1 LKCTMAQSCLAGRP
15 RTALE
20 LYAASVQKHAH
31 DAQSAFSAPGFF
43 PMYTVPLD
51 ALMRMSKVR
60 PLEQLKAEGIIVVFD
75 ERLGKAIFI
84 SHQWRGRDHPDPD
97 GRQLH
102 VLQMAF
108 KNLLSGASS
117 ISTPIITEIV
127 FGSVRAPSATE
138 LRDTPLFV
146 WYDYCSCPQECR
158 EGENCDQMSAINSIP
173 SYVARCEY
181 FVILC
186 PAQEDESKQILSAKT
201 YTERAWCRAERVAR
215 ELACSNGV
223 TFAVESPTHQTLV
236 NQQLG
241 FLLPPGEGQLTVDA
255 DRQKLASIMVQ
266 LVWNKLSHCLA
277 QGDLHMYR
285 LILNQQ
291 EGRLQGLDTDPID
304 LAIPG
309 FEPKVNPD
317 EDPEEFMLSNFMH
330 QNGFEHISQRD
341 KAGWTPLC
349 YAAMNGSTLIVSAL
363 LKRKADPNDKIT
375 KKDPQ
380 AFVQKN
386 TSVVSLCAWYNRN
399 EALKLLLAARA
410 HPDAQ
415 SALKQTALEW
425 ACCGNNVEGIA
436 LLLDAGAD
444 HTIQNVTGCTPFQA
458 GCCMGSVKSME
469 AMLRLAP
476 GQKLEHSLHFSLL
489 LGEGSNQ
496 AISMLLQARAD
507 VNEKC
512 DFFRTKTYGWWTL
525 LRALSLAHSMGFS
538 SKLRKLA
545 YHHRGATPLMFSIL
559 AGTFDAT
566 HALLQAGA
574 NTGLSNCHGKL
585 PLDLAEELGAGPEL
599 LKALRPSSDAPKL
612 QGHSYSKV
620 EDLNFGPIISES
632 L

>member
-1 LKCTMAQSCLAGRP
+1 MHARIPESLLQHNSLHIPQPCAPAVVVVPRAGRRVGVKCAMAQSCLAGKP

-20 LYAASVQKHAH
+20 LYAAAVQKHAH
-31 DAQSAFSAPGFF
+31 NAQSAFSPPGFF
-43 PMYTVPLD
+43 PMYTVPLE

-60 PLEQLKAEGIIVVFD
+60 PLEQLKAEGIIVVFN
-75 ERLGKAIFI
+75 ESLGKAIFI
-84 SHQWRGRDHPDPD
+84 SHQWRGRGHPDPD

-127 FGSVRAPSATE
+127 FGSVRAPSAAE

-146 WYDYCSCPQECR
+146 WYDYCSCPQECLD
-158 EGENCDQMSAINSIP
+158 GVNSDQLSAINSIP

-186 PAQEDESKQILSAKT
+186 PAQEDESQQILSAKT

-215 ELACSNGV
+215 ELACSSGV

-241 FLLPPGEGQLTVDA
+241 FLLPPGEGQLTVDE

-266 LVWNKLSHCLA
+266 LIWNKLSHCLA

-291 EGRLQGLDTDPID
+291 EGRLRGLNTDPID

-309 FEPKVNPD
+309 FEPEVDPD

-330 QNGFEHISQRD
+330 QNGFQHISQRD
-341 KAGWTPLC
+341 AAGWTPLC
-349 YAAMNGSTLIVSAL
+349 YAAINGSTLIVSAL

-380 AFVQKN
+380 AFAQKD

-425 ACCGNNVEGIA
+425 ACCGNNVEGIR
-436 LLLDAGAD
+436 LLLDARAD
-444 HTIQNVTGCTPFQA
+444 HSIQNVMGCTPFQA

-469 AMLRLAP
+469 AMLRLTP
-476 GQKLEHSLHFSLL
+476 G
-489 LGEGSNQ
+489 
-496 AISMLLQARAD
+496 
-507 VNEKC
+507 
-512 DFFRTKTYGWWTL
+512 
-525 LRALSLAHSMGFS
+525 SLAS
-538 SKLRKLA
+538 SFTVLA
-545 YHHRGATPLMFSIL
+545 F
-559 AGTFDAT
+559 
-566 HALLQAGA
+566 
-574 NTGLSNCHGKL
+574 
-585 PLDLAEELGAGPEL
+585 
-599 LKALRPSSDAPKL
+599 SDAKI
-612 QGHSYSKV
+612 GYW
-620 EDLNFGPIISES
+620 
-632 L
+632 

>member
-1 LKCTMAQSCLAGRP
+1 
-15 RTALE
+15 
-20 LYAASVQKHAH
+20 
-31 DAQSAFSAPGFF
+31 
-43 PMYTVPLD
+43 MYTVPLE

-60 PLEQLKAEGIIVVFD
+60 PLEQLKAEGIIVVFN
-75 ERLGKAIFI
+75 ESLGKAIFI
-84 SHQWRGRDHPDPD
+84 SHQWRGRGHPDPD

-127 FGSVRAPSATE
+127 FGSVRAPSAAE

-146 WYDYCSCPQECR
+146 WYDYCSCPQECLD
-158 EGENCDQMSAINSIP
+158 GVNSDQLSAINSIP

-186 PAQEDESKQILSAKT
+186 PAQEDESQQILSAKT

-215 ELACSNGV
+215 ELACSSGV

-241 FLLPPGEGQLTVDA
+241 FLLPPGEGQLTVDE

-266 LVWNKLSHCLA
+266 LIWNKLSHCLA

-291 EGRLQGLDTDPID
+291 EGRLRGLNTDPID

-309 FEPKVNPD
+309 FEPEVDPD

-330 QNGFEHISQRD
+330 QNGFQHISQRD
-341 KAGWTPLC
+341 AAGWTPLC
-349 YAAMNGSTLIVSAL
+349 YAAINGSTLIVSAL

-380 AFVQKN
+380 AFAQKD

-425 ACCGNNVEGIA
+425 ACCGNNVEGIR
-436 LLLDAGAD
+436 LLLDARAD
-444 HTIQNVTGCTPFQA
+444 HSIQNVMGCTPFQA

-469 AMLRLAP
+469 AMLRLTP
-476 GQKLEHSLHFSLL
+476 GQKLEHGLHFSLM
-489 LGEGSNQ
+489 LGEGSSQ
-496 AISMLLQARAD
+496 AVSMLLQARAD

-525 LRALSLAHSMGFS
+525 LRALSLAHSTGFS

-574 NTGLSNCHGKL
+574 NTDLKNCRGKQ

-599 LKALRPSSDAPKL
+599 LKALRQAPSSQDH
-612 QGHSYSKV
+612 QGHSCHQF
-620 EDLNFGPIISES
+620 EAFDFGPIISEAF
-632 L
+632 

>member
-1 LKCTMAQSCLAGRP
+1 
-15 RTALE
+15 
-20 LYAASVQKHAH
+20 
-31 DAQSAFSAPGFF
+31 
-43 PMYTVPLD
+43 
-51 ALMRMSKVR
+51 
-60 PLEQLKAEGIIVVFD
+60 
-75 ERLGKAIFI
+75 
-84 SHQWRGRDHPDPD
+84 
-97 GRQLH
+97 
-102 VLQMAF
+102 MAF

-476 GQKLEHSLHFSLL
+476 GSLALALSSLL
-489 LGEGSNQ
+489 CVL
-496 AISMLLQARAD
+496 
-507 VNEKC
+507 
-512 DFFRTKTYGWWTL
+512 
-525 LRALSLAHSMGFS
+525 
-538 SKLRKLA
+538 
-545 YHHRGATPLMFSIL
+545 
-559 AGTFDAT
+559 
-566 HALLQAGA
+566 
-574 NTGLSNCHGKL
+574 
-585 PLDLAEELGAGPEL
+585 
-599 LKALRPSSDAPKL
+599 
-612 QGHSYSKV
+612 
-620 EDLNFGPIISES
+620 
-632 L
+632 